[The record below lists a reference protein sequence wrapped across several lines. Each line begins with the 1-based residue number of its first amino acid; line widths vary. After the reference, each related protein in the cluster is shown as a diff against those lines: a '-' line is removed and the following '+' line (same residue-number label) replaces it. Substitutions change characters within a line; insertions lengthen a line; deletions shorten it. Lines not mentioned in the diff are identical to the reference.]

1 MEHTT
6 GLTDDEFD
14 ELLVRLR
21 DAGVEGNPSIPG
33 PFGSLQATPVHLRNC
48 LWRMHI
54 IAAFRAFPSPTLGAY
69 PPTHRSRRQ
78 MSRSDNSSAGSPVV
92 LLHDDVPFLMRLLRL
107 TEHPINRLCQTS
119 RLAASALTRAELNRS
134 RILASTPR
142 AKATAE
148 TASTVLSSSPP
159 S

>member
-1 MEHTT
+1 MI
-6 GLTDDEFD
+6 
-14 ELLVRLR
+14 
-21 DAGVEGNPSIPG
+21 DA
-33 PFGSLQATPVHLRNC
+33 R
-48 LWRMHI
+48 
-54 IAAFRAFPSPTLGAY
+54 PTLVSIFLKFANEVDAD
-69 PPTHRSRRQ
+69 H
-78 MSRSDNSSAGSPVV
+78 
-92 LLHDDVPFLMRLLRL
+92 LDDASVEPFLMRLLRL

-134 RILASTPR
+134 KILASTPR

>member
-1 MEHTT
+1 MMSSTSCSS
-6 GLTDDEFD
+6 GCAMRVLRGIRRSRA
-14 ELLVRLR
+14 VRVV
-21 DAGVEGNPSIPG
+21 AGDSGASV
-33 PFGSLQATPVHLRNC
+33 QC

-54 IAAFRAFPSPTLGAY
+54 ITAFRAFPSPALGAY
-69 PPTHRSRRQ
+69 PPTHSSRRR

-92 LLHDDVPFLMRLLRL
+92 LLHDDGPFLMRLLRL

-119 RLAASALTRAELNRS
+119 RLGASALTRAELNRS
-134 RILASTPR
+134 RILVSTPR